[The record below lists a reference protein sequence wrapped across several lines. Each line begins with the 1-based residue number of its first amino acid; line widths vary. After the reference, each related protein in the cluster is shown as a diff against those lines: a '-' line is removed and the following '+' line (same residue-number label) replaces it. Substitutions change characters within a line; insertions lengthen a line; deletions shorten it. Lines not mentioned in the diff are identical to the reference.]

1 MEQASISAD
10 ILASYAADA
19 ACEVDGVRGLVE
31 RHLPGRRGVRVAR
44 EDGRVSVELHV
55 RVERG
60 ASIPELGEAVQLR
73 VRDYLRRMADLD
85 VATIDVVVDEIAEPA

>member
-10 ILASYAADA
+10 IVASYAADA
-19 ACEVDGVRGLVE
+19 ACEVDGVRGVVE
-31 RHLPGRRGVRVAR
+31 RHLPGRRGVRVVD

-60 ASIPELGEAVQLR
+60 ASIPRLGEAVQLR

>member
-10 ILASYAADA
+10 ILASCAADA
-19 ACEVDGVRGLVE
+19 ACAVDGVLGVVE
-31 RHLPGRRGVRVAR
+31 RHLPGRRGVRVVD

-60 ASIPELGEAVQLR
+60 APIPRLGEAVQLR
-73 VRDYLRRMADLD
+73 VRDYLRHMADLD
-85 VATIDVVVDEIAEPA
+85 VATVDVVVDEIVEPA